1 MQSEIERT
9 IMRYYPQRALVS
21 PLDQQAAPWDY
32 DPEHRVLK
40 AILKDLEAIDA
51 KLRPGTRGAYDI
63 SEELV
68 LADGQRLQICYLAP
82 YAAWNYGLERDD
94 DPGARELRR
103 KVEAV
108 LKKHGVFIL
117 TQDDLAE
124 GVPWIQH
131 GSAATVWNCLFV
143 RDELS

>member
-21 PLDQQAAPWDY
+21 PLDQRGVSWDY
-32 DPEHRVLK
+32 DPDHRVLK
-40 AILKDLEAIDA
+40 AILADLTAIDPN
-51 KLRPGTRGAYDI
+51 LQPGTRGAYDI

-68 LADGQRLQICYLAP
+68 LDGQRLQLCYLAP
-82 YAAWNYGLERDD
+82 FAAWNYGLERDD
-94 DPGARELRR
+94 EPGAREVRR
-103 KVEAV
+103 RVEAV
-108 LKKHGVFIL
+108 LKKHGVIML
-117 TQDDLAE
+117 TTDDLSE

-143 RDELS
+143 RDELRS